1 MNPSINKN
9 PLYSF
14 SQLISSQR
22 YRDKTDIL
30 NALLDKEKSYTL
42 EETDKIINEFLQGGA
57 Y

>member
-1 MNPSINKN
+1 MNPATNKKTV
-9 PLYSF
+9 YSF

-22 YRDKTDIL
+22 YCDKTDIL
-30 NALLDKEKSYTL
+30 NALLDNEKSYTL